1 MTETLLDTIMADI
14 KTAMKAHEMAA
25 VTALRGLHAQ
35 IKDATV
41 NAGKPLTDEAVISCV
56 NKAIKQREDSI
67 DMYRKGNREDLVE
80 KEQAELD
87 LIKKYQPKQMSR
99 EEVAEIVKAVIAEL
113 GITSVKER
121 GKLMG
126 TLMPRVKGK
135 ADGRLVNEIVQS
147 LLSK

>member
-1 MTETLLDTIMADI
+1 MAETLLDTIMADI
-14 KTAMKAHEMAA
+14 KTAMKAHETVA

-35 IKDATV
+35 VKDATI
-41 NAGKPLTDEAVISCV
+41 NAGKPVTDEAVIACV

-87 LIKKYQPKQMSR
+87 LIRKYQPKQLSR
-99 EEVAEIVKAVIAEL
+99 EEVTDIVQAVIAEL
-113 GITSVKER
+113 GVTSLKER

-126 TLMPRVKGK
+126 SLMPRVKGK
-135 ADGRLVNEIVQS
+135 ADGRLVNEVVQS